1 MSSSVQILPVAR
13 DRERDR
19 RVRLE
24 AYDRPGARARR
35 NRDADIASSRR
46 TLAHLRDQ
54 REAAMNKGDT
64 ARALDITARIH
75 TIEDRIREWTA

>member
-1 MSSSVQILPVAR
+1 MPVNSLA
-13 DRERDR
+13 DTTKGSRER
-19 RVRLE
+19 LK

-75 TIEDRIREWTA
+75 TIEDRIREWTS